1 MTLSD
6 ASGIHTTKL
15 VTKSDRVEMLHGVT
29 KSLLLTVT
37 PLDYFGF
44 LLIQK
49 TQVSLNLLS
58 VLAFFLRYYSNNL

>member
-15 VTKSDRVEMLHGVT
+15 VTKSDRVEMLHAVT

-49 TQVSLNLLS
+49 TKVSLNSLS
-58 VLAFFLRYYSNNL
+58 VLAFFLRYYGNNL